1 MKPIIGVTSL
11 YSVNENAYIQ
21 KISSRNL
28 NAVLKSGGIPMIL
41 PVTDDEAVVDDI
53 LERIDGIVFTGGGD
67 ISPLIYGSDPIKG
80 LKEVTTFRDEFELMI
95 YRKAEVLDMPMLGI
109 CRGVQVMNVASGG
122 TLYQDIYIEREGC
135 NEHSP
140 SKNEFI
146 YKYHN
151 VDIISDTKLSG
162 IFGEGKLG
170 TNTSHHQA
178 IKTLGKNYIV
188 SARASDG
195 IIEAI
200 ESKSHTFAL
209 GVQWHPEALYE
220 RYPEFSKLYDSL
232 VEEANKFFQRK
243 SL

>member
-11 YSVNENAYIQ
+11 YSVNENNYIQ

-28 NAVLKSGGIPMIL
+28 NAVLNSGGIPVVL
-41 PVTDDEAVVDDI
+41 PVTCDESIIDDI
-53 LERIDGIVFTGGGD
+53 LEKIDGIVFTGGGD

-80 LKEVTTFRDEFELMI
+80 LREVSTPRDEFEFIL
-95 YRKAEVLDMPMLGI
+95 YKKAEILDMPMLGI

-135 NEHSP
+135 NDHSP
-140 SKNEFI
+140 SQNEFI
-146 YKYHN
+146 HKYHS
-151 VDIISDTKLSG
+151 VDIISGTKLSN
-162 IFGEGKLG
+162 IFGDGKLG

-188 SARASDG
+188 SAKASDG

-200 ESKSHTFAL
+200 ESKTNTFAL

-220 RYPEFSKLYDSL
+220 RYAEFSKLYDSL

-243 SL
+243 FL